1 MDMFSLQILLIV
13 SLSVFR
19 LSDARARARR
29 AVLIRYFKLNT
40 GCQDGPLCKNGN
52 ACVNL

>member
-1 MDMFSLQILLIV
+1 MDIFALNNLLIV

-29 AVLIRYFKLNT
+29 AGVVPIFDPLPNYYSSRWNRYLI
-40 GCQDGPLCKNGN
+40 
-52 ACVNL
+52 A

>member
-1 MDMFSLQILLIV
+1 MDIFALQILLIV

-29 AVLIRYFKLNT
+29 AGAHSVF
-40 GCQDGPLCKNGN
+40 
-52 ACVNL
+52 